1 MDWSKIKNKVYFIL
15 ILILVVIILLQKCG
29 DGGKKV
35 LTDTVR
41 TIDTSY
47 VTVEREIPTYVPQWR
62 TRVEH
67 DTVHDID
74 TAYVSGDYYATY
86 VYNDSLIND
95 TLKLYINDSITQ
107 NKIKNRHL
115 KYSLTYP
122 TITITDV
129 ITENK
134 REYYIGGGL
143 AGGKSGLASL
153 GPEFLFRNTNRQ
165 AYGLGVGLN
174 GQLKPVVSL
183 KFYWKL
189 EKKK

>member
-1 MDWSKIKNKVYFIL
+1 MNWSKIKNKVYFIL
-15 ILILVVIILLQKCG
+15 IFILVVIILLQKCG

-35 LTDTVR
+35 LTDTIR

-47 VTVEREIPTYVPQWR
+47 VTVDREIPTYIPKWN
-62 TRVEH
+62 TRVKH
-67 DTVHDID
+67 DTLYDID
-74 TAYVSGDYYATY
+74 TAYVLGDYYDTY

-95 TLKLYINDSITQ
+95 TLKFYINDSITQ
-107 NKIKNRHL
+107 NKIKNRDL
-115 KYSLTYP
+115 KYSLTLP
-122 TITITDV
+122 IITITNTV
-129 ITENK
+129 VENK
-134 REYYIGGGL
+134 REYYIG
-143 AGGKSGLASL
+143 AGITGSKAGLASL

-174 GQLKPVVSL
+174 NQFKPTVSL